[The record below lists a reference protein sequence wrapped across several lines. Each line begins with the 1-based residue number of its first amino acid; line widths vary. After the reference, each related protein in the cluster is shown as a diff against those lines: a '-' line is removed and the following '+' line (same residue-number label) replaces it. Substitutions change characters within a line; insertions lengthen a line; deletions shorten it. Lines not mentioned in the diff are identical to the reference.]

1 MLPLLTGNC
10 RLVDV
15 KRGSDRQEMDTCD
28 GATIRLPEP
37 RGDSGAEITTMRRV
51 LLEAEMTVIRWCQ
64 SLCVCSSKVGRWG
77 EKQSPGR
84 AGTTT
89 VTARSGSPPKRD
101 GVARRCATS
110 TSSRTLIGHPLV
122 RMLTQF
128 GREGK

>member
-64 SLCVCSSKVGRWG
+64 SLCVCSSKVGRGGG
-77 EKQSPGR
+77 EAKPRKGR
-84 AGTTT
+84 NYHRNGAVRVAT
-89 VTARSGSPPKRD
+89 KRD